1 MFVARIYPPVNVYIS
16 MENHHFWWVNPLS
29 MAIFNSYVSLPQGTS
44 HMQLSYVLV
53 TFFSFQDSKW
63 LTWNV
68 LELQDM
74 WSEERQ
80 ASIIGAMV
88 VMLVMVLWGCFF
100 FFAQQPAIATPTK
113 RGKSSPTTV
122 ISGQFYLDLF
132 GLSLLNF
139 QGYLQ
144 NCGDKWPAELFFLPI

>member
-1 MFVARIYPPVNVYIS
+1 
-16 MENHHFWWVNPLS
+16 
-29 MAIFNSYVSLPQGTS
+29 MAIFNSCVSLPEGTS
-44 HMQLSYVLV
+44 HMQLSNVLV

-88 VMLVMVLWGCFF
+88 VMLVMVLWGW
-100 FFAQQPAIATPTK
+100 
-113 RGKSSPTTV
+113 
-122 ISGQFYLDLF
+122 DLF
-132 GLSLLNF
+132 FSPNNLL
-139 QGYLQ
+139 
-144 NCGDKWPAELFFLPI
+144 